1 MRSPAR
7 KSAIGSSFSAG
18 FTLLEMLVVIG
29 IMGLIAGLAFPAIGQ
44 SIEAQAFRTASL
56 QIEIAVRRAQ
66 TDAIREHR
74 TVAVPLFQ
82 QRDAQ
87 SDIALARGPFAVD
100 LRIDQPAALR
110 FFSDGTSTGGTI
122 KISATT
128 RKFRIDIDPVT
139 GVIRAGVI

>member
-1 MRSPAR
+1 MRGPA
-7 KSAIGSSFSAG
+7 STNPIGSAASAG

-29 IMGLIAGLAFPAIGQ
+29 IMGLIAGLAFPVIGKA
-44 SIEAQAFRTASL
+44 IEAQTFRTASL
-56 QIEIAVRRAQ
+56 QIELAVRRAQ

-82 QRDAQ
+82 QRDPRA
-87 SDIALARGPFAVD
+87 DVALARRPLTSD

-122 KISATT
+122 KIAATT
-128 RKFRIDIDPVT
+128 RIFRIDIDPVT
-139 GVIRAGVI
+139 GVITAGTL